1 MPSKARTK
9 IVNVAVLQGDAFLQ
23 QGMVLLKEGK
33 IEYVGP
39 ERNLAA
45 EQVIDGRGAA
55 LVPGF
60 IDLHVHGGAGHD
72 FMDLQPEA
80 VDAICQFH
88 ARHGTTSLLATTM
101 TAPLAKVA
109 EVVSFYRQLL
119 EDGNKGAQVL
129 GLHLEGPFINVKY
142 KGAQN
147 GDWIEP
153 PTLANLQRVFAAAG
167 AGLIKLI
174 TLAPELIND
183 EPVLEWLTQQ
193 GTIAAV
199 GHSDLDYHGAC
210 RCLQRGLSHAT
221 HLGNAMR
228 GFHHRNIGV
237 IGLVM
242 EQPALTFDIIAD
254 GIHISPELIRLLV
267 RICPLEQMML
277 ITDAMRACGLSDG
290 CYELG
295 GQTVQVRGMEARLA
309 DGTLAGSLLTLDRAL
324 ANLIRFS
331 GLPLAKA
338 VQLLTLN
345 QARKLGIA
353 AQKGSIAAG
362 KDADLVLLSDDLR
375 VRATWVMGE
384 LVYQEWDLR

>member
-1 MPSKARTK
+1 MPSKERT
-9 IVNVAVLQGDAFLQ
+9 IIRNVDVLQGDGFQ
-23 QGMVLLKEGK
+23 KQGMVMLQGGK
-33 IEYVGP
+33 IAYVGV
-39 ERNLAA
+39 ERDWTA
-45 EQVIDGRGAA
+45 EQVIDGQGAK

-72 FMDLQPEA
+72 FMDLTPQA

-88 ARHGTTSLLATTM
+88 AQHGTTSLLATTM
-101 TAPLAKVA
+101 TAPLPTVAK
-109 EVVSFYRQLL
+109 VVSFYRQLL
-119 EDGNKGAQVL
+119 AAGNKGAQLL

-147 GDWIEP
+147 GEWIEP
-153 PTLANLQRVFAAAG
+153 PTLANLQRIYAAAG
-167 AGLIKLI
+167 PGLIRLI
-174 TLAPELIND
+174 TLAPERIHD

-193 GTIAAV
+193 GTIVAV

-210 RCLQRGLSHAT
+210 RCLQQGLSHVT

-228 GFHHRNIGV
+228 GFHHRNIGL

-254 GIHISPELIRLLV
+254 GIHIAPELIRLLA

-277 ITDAMRACGLSDG
+277 ITDAMRACGLTDG

-295 GQTVQVRGMEARLA
+295 GQDVRVQGMEARLA
-309 DGTLAGSLLTLDRAL
+309 DGTLAGSMLTLDRAL
-324 ANLIRFS
+324 ANVIRFT

-353 AQKGSIAAG
+353 EQKGSIAPG
-362 KDADLVLLSDDLR
+362 KDGDLVLMSDDLR
-375 VRATWVMGE
+375 VLATWVRGK
-384 LVYQEWDLR
+384 LVYQELNRR